1 MMQVVSRDFW
11 LNALGGVS
19 AAVVLAGA
27 VALLVLA
34 VRDSPSDIRAR
45 AVCDVQVERLL
56 NSTDLVEVTRAG
68 ILVRKLD
75 CSVRRRLP

>member
-19 AAVVLAGA
+19 AAVMLAGA

-45 AVCDVQVERLL
+45 AICDVQVERLL